1 MAPSMDDK
9 DSMDLGKSSFRSLG
23 MMHFLTTQICKNKC
37 LEKGDSIVKVVRL
50 FFGRMTGRWVE
61 EGGTHEEEAEL
72 ISNVSEERSE

>member
-1 MAPSMDDK
+1 
-9 DSMDLGKSSFRSLG
+9 
-23 MMHFLTTQICKNKC
+23 MMHFLTTQICKNKY

-72 ISNVSEERSE
+72 ISNVSEERSELEEERKRTILEQLLEY